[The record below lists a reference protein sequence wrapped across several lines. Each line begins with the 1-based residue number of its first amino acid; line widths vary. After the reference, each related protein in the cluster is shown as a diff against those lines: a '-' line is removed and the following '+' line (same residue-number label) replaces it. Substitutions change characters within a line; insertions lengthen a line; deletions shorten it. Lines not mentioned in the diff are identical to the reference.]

1 MYVCSRKKRTE
12 MRATLNLLW
21 ELSRS
26 DPCDPNTHT
35 HARSHTR
42 SHTARSACIT
52 HTNSFRIT
60 HEGTRTPA
68 RASHPVL
75 TNRSLLRRLTLFGIW
90 AIQNTY
96 THDVCH
102 QIYDIVS
109 KHWVTRKHK
118 RKQFRAFV
126 IRVRKSARAPR
137 DWERVMGSVG
147 WEIGKFVTLISKWK
161 WWVAWFEIVWTV

>member
-1 MYVCSRKKRTE
+1 
-12 MRATLNLLW
+12 MRNVAIGPV
-21 ELSRS
+21 RS
-26 DPCDPNTHT
+26 EHT
-35 HARSHTR
+35 HARSLAYTLTHR
-42 SHTARSACIT
+42 KARVHYSYKLVSYYAWG
-52 HTNSFRIT
+52 N
-60 HEGTRTPA
+60 TRTQA